1 MRNTIASQLLAE
13 SDPLDVREIKQLRAI
28 ARKNKDYYASTAPA
42 SNLFFYWSGKL
53 SAYESLL
60 TKGE

>member
-1 MRNTIASQLLAE
+1 MRQTVASQLLAE
-13 SDPLDVREIKQLRAI
+13 SDSQELRDIKQLRAI
-28 ARKNKDYYASTAPA
+28 AHKNKDYYASNYPA

-60 TKGE
+60 GKGE

>member
-1 MRNTIASQLLAE
+1 MRQTIAAQLLAE
-13 SDPLDVREIKQLRAI
+13 SEPDNDLIHLRAI
-28 ARKNKDYYASTAPA
+28 ARKNKDYYASNYPT

-60 TKGE
+60 GKGE

>member
-1 MRNTIASQLLAE
+1 MRQTIAAQLLAE
-13 SDPLDVREIKQLRAI
+13 SEPDNDLVQLRAI
-28 ARKNKDYYASTAPA
+28 ARKNKDYYASNYPA

-60 TKGE
+60 GKGE

>member
-1 MRNTIASQLLAE
+1 MRQTVASQLLQE
-13 SDPLDVREIKQLRAI
+13 SDSQEVREIKQLRAI
-28 ARKNKDYYASTAPA
+28 ARKNKDYYANNYPA

-60 TKGE
+60 GKGE

>member
-1 MRNTIASQLLAE
+1 MRNTIAAQLLAE
-13 SDPLDVREIKQLRAI
+13 SESRETREIKQLRAI
-28 ARKNKDYYASTAPA
+28 ARKNKNHYASTAPA

-60 TKGE
+60 VKGE